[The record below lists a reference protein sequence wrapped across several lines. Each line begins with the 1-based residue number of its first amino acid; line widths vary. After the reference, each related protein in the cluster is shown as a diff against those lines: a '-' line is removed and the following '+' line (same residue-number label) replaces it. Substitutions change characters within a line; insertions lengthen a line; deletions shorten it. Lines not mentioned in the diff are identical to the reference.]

1 MKRYATT
8 KQKLDKS
15 GIRVYSTT
23 YYPEIPLENEDR
35 FINVIIG
42 DRLDSLAYKYYNDV
56 TLWWIIAKA
65 NGLRGK
71 PVLNAGE
78 VIRIPSNITNIIE
91 KFNNLN
97 NGD

>member
-8 KQKLDKS
+8 RQKLDKS

-42 DRLDSLAYKYYNDV
+42 DRLDSLAHKYYGDN